1 MRVSGTTP
9 SEVKEGPAERSAR
22 RGGYLF
28 ALRVLRGLR
37 YPAVIALLLV
47 WARLCPIGG
56 SDDPAIQEAYI
67 GPGAGIA
74 LLGSF
79 FAVFSGF
86 ISAIFF
92 AITYPIR
99 LIWRALRGGRAL
111 RRAKAGRVIVLG
123 LDGLEPTLT
132 ERFMDEGVLPNLR
145 RLRDEGCYGR
155 LGTTCPPLSPVAWS
169 SFATG
174 ANPGKHNIFDFITRH
189 PRTYQPR
196 QSSILMRPPRRK
208 LTIGR
213 FVVPLSRPVIRGLRR
228 SKPFWTV
235 LGERGIFSAVLRVPI
250 TFPPDRF
257 RGVQLSAMCVPD
269 LRGTHGTF
277 SYFADHEVAPPTQ
290 DGEVGGD
297 VIRAAREGD
306 TIRAFL
312 RGPRDPLRRDGR
324 DLRAPFRVDRRDD
337 RSALLRINGR
347 SVPLEIGRYS
357 DWTEVTFRAGGVVR
371 VRGLCRFLLRRFDEA
386 FELYATPIQI
396 DPGKPVMA
404 ISHPRRYSVYL
415 SRLLGDFA
423 TAGLAEDTWAL
434 SEQRIDEKAFLEQ
447 SYAIHDEREAMFFD
461 AVARVRRGLV
471 ACVFDGPDRIQHM
484 FWRFTDP
491 DHPAADDAG
500 RKAHGGVIRDMYRRM
515 DDLVGR
521 TMRIL
526 DEKTVLLV
534 MSDHGFK
541 PFRRCVDL
549 NAWLRERGYLCL
561 KPDAATPGAP
571 YLGDVDWT
579 RTKVYALGLAGMYLN
594 LKGREG
600 EGTVE
605 GGEIPSLVRD
615 LCAELT
621 GLKDPDTG
629 AEAIHEAMPRK
640 AVYNGPYI
648 DAAPDIIVGY
658 NVGYRV
664 SWDSVIGKCGPAV
677 FSDNT
682 KAWSG
687 DHCIHPALAPGILA
701 CNRLLD
707 TEKAAIIDIA
717 PTVLDLLGVD
727 KPGYM
732 DGKSL
737 LCADE
742 RS

>member
-1 MRVSGTTP
+1 MV
-9 SEVKEGPAERSAR
+9 
-22 RGGYLF
+22 
-28 ALRVLRGLR
+28 VLIVL
-37 YPAVIALLLV
+37 ALV
-47 WARLCPIGG
+47 WARQGAIEGA
-56 SDDPAIQEAYI
+56 DDLALPQAYI

-99 LIWRALRGGRAL
+99 LIWRTLRGGRAL
-111 RRAKAGRVIVLG
+111 RRAKARRVIVLG

-132 ERFMDEGVLPNLR
+132 ERFMDEGQMPNLR
-145 RLRDEGCYGR
+145 RMRDEGCYGR

-174 ANPGKHNIFDFITRH
+174 ANPGKHNIFDFIARH

-196 QSSILMRPPRRK
+196 QSSISLRPPRRT
-208 LTIGR
+208 LNIGR
-213 FVVPLSRPVIRGLRR
+213 LVVPLSRPDIRGLRR

-277 SYFADHEVAPPTQ
+277 SYIADHDVAPPAQ

-297 VIRAAREGD
+297 VIRAERDGD
-306 TIRAFL
+306 TVRAFL
-312 RGPRDPLRRDGR
+312 RGPHDPLRRNGH
-324 DLRAPFRVDRRDD
+324 DLRAPLRVDRRADG
-337 RSALLRINGR
+337 SALLRINGR
-347 SVPLEIGRYS
+347 SVPLRVGEYS
-357 DWTEVTFRAGGVVR
+357 DWIEVAFRAGGIVK

-396 DPGKPVMA
+396 HPGRPVMT
-404 ISHPRRYSVYL
+404 ISHPRRYSIYL
-415 SRLLGDFA
+415 SRLLGSFA

-434 SEQRIDEKAFLEQ
+434 SEQRVDETAFLDQ
-447 SYAIHDEREAMFFD
+447 AYDIHAEREAMFFD
-461 AVARVRRGLV
+461 AVSRVRRGLV

-484 FWRFTDP
+484 FWRFLDA
-491 DHPAADDAG
+491 DHPAGDEAG
-500 RKAHGGVIRDMYRRM
+500 RAAHGHVIRDMYRRM
-515 DDLVGR
+515 DALVGR
-521 TMRIL
+521 TMKTL

-549 NAWLRERGYLCL
+549 NAWLREHGYLHL
-561 KPDAATPGAP
+561 KPGASMPGAP
-571 YLGDVDWT
+571 YLADVDWSRT
-579 RTKVYALGLAGMYLN
+579 RVYALGLAGMYLN

-600 EGTVE
+600 EGIVE
-605 GGEIPSLVRD
+605 RDEIPSLVHG
-615 LCAELT
+615 LCEELT
-621 GLKDPDTG
+621 GLEDPETG
-629 AEAIHEAMPRK
+629 QEAIHEAMPRK
-640 AVYNGPYI
+640 AVYNGPYV

-664 SWDSVIGKCGPAV
+664 SWDSVIGTCGPTV
-677 FSDNT
+677 FLDNT

-687 DHCIHPALAPGILA
+687 DHCIHPALAPGIFA
-701 CNRLLD
+701 CNRPLN
-707 TEKAAIIDIA
+707 TEKAEIIDIA
-717 PTVLDLLGVD
+717 PTVLELLGVD

-737 LCADE
+737 LCVDE

>member
-1 MRVSGTTP
+1 VLGVIVVGVAWAQLRKT
-9 SEVKEGPAERSAR
+9 
-22 RGGYLF
+22 GGEPDHL
-28 ALRVLRGLR
+28 
-37 YPAVIALLLV
+37 
-47 WARLCPIGG
+47 
-56 SDDPAIQEAYI
+56 AIQQAYI

-86 ISAIFF
+86 VSAIFF

-99 LIWRALRGGRAL
+99 LLWRTVRGGRAL
-111 RRAKAGRVIVLG
+111 RRAKARRVIVLG

-132 ERFMDEGVLPNLR
+132 EQFIDEGALPNLR

-174 ANPGKHNIFDFITRH
+174 ANPGKHNIFDFIARH

-196 QSSILMRPPRRK
+196 QSSILIRPARRK
-208 LTIGR
+208 LTIGPLA
-213 FVVPLSRPVIRGLRR
+213 VPLSKPDIRGLRR

-235 LGERGIFSAVLRVPI
+235 LSERGIFSAVLRVPI

-277 SYFADHEVAPPTQ
+277 SFVADHDVAPPTQ

-297 VIRAAREGD
+297 VIRAERDGD
-306 TIRAFL
+306 TVRAFL
-312 RGPRDPLRRDGR
+312 RGPRDPLRRNGR
-324 DLRAPFRVDRRDD
+324 ELRAPFRVDRRDNG
-337 RSALLRINGR
+337 SAILRISGR
-347 SVPLEIGRYS
+347 SVPIEVGRYT
-357 DWTEVTFRAGGVVR
+357 DWINITFRAGGIVK
-371 VRGLCRFLLRRFDEA
+371 VRGLCRFLLRRFDES

-396 DPGKPVMA
+396 DPGRPVMT
-404 ISHPRRYSVYL
+404 ISHPRRYSIYL

-434 SEQRIDEKAFLEQ
+434 SEQRIDEKAFLRQ
-447 SYAIHDEREAMFFD
+447 SYDIHDEREAMFFD
-461 AVARVRRGLV
+461 AITRVRRGLV

-484 FWRFTDP
+484 FWRFIEP
-491 DHPAADDAG
+491 GHPAADEAG
-500 RKAHGGVIRDMYRRM
+500 REVHGNVIRDMYRRM

-521 TMRIL
+521 TMDAL
-526 DEKTVLLV
+526 DDKTVLLV

-561 KPDAATPGAP
+561 KAGATTPGAP
-571 YLGDVDWT
+571 YLDDVDWA

-600 EGTVE
+600 EGIVE
-605 GGEIPSLVRD
+605 RGEIPALVHG
-615 LCAELT
+615 LCEELT
-621 GLKDPDTG
+621 GLRDPATG
-629 AEAIHEAMPRK
+629 EEAIHEAMPRK
-640 AVYNGPYI
+640 AVYTGPYV

-664 SWDSVIGKCGPAV
+664 SWDSVIGRCGPAV

-701 CNRLLD
+701 CNRPLN
-707 TEKAAIIDIA
+707 TENAGIIDIA
-717 PTVLDLLGVD
+717 PTVLELLGVE
-727 KPGYM
+727 KPPYM

-737 LCADE
+737 LCAAE
-742 RS
+742 HS